1 MTLYR
6 HGQFSTIRGAVFVIP
21 IKRNFFIKRECLLNK
36 FYGGELMLFP
46 ILETERLHLIE
57 IGQQHSQKYYEIM
70 SLDEVTRYYGMENL
84 KSVEEAEKMIDSF
97 KNNFLSNRGIR
108 WGIILKENQQFI
120 GTVGLNN
127 LNLPNKRAEIGYEI
141 HPDYWRKGFTS
152 EAVKEVLRYS
162 FEELGLYRIGAV
174 TYPENIASSSLLKK
188 LGFKEEGL
196 LRGYIYQKNR
206 SNDAFIFSL
215 LRTEWK

>member
-1 MTLYR
+1 M
-6 HGQFSTIRGAVFVIP
+6 S
-21 IKRNFFIKRECLLNK
+21 
-36 FYGGELMLFP
+36 FP

-57 IGQQHSQKYYEIM
+57 INEQYSQKYYEIM

-84 KSVEEAEKMIDSF
+84 KGVEEAVKMIDSF

-108 WGIILKENQQFI
+108 WGIVLKENQEFI

-174 TYPENIASSSLLKK
+174 TYPENIASSTLLKK
-188 LGFKEEGL
+188 LGFKQEGL

-206 SNDAFIFSL
+206 SNDVFIFSL
-215 LRTEWK
+215 LRTEWKGKS

>member
-1 MTLYR
+1 
-6 HGQFSTIRGAVFVIP
+6 
-21 IKRNFFIKRECLLNK
+21 
-36 FYGGELMLFP
+36 MLFP
-46 ILETERLHLIE
+46 TLETERLHLVE

-84 KSVEEAEKMIDSF
+84 KSIEEAAKMIDSF
-97 KNNFLSNRGIR
+97 KNNFLSNRGTR
-108 WGIILKENQQFI
+108 WGIILKENQEFI

-127 LNLPNKRAEIGYEI
+127 LSLPNKRAEIGYEI
-141 HPDYWRKGFTS
+141 HPDYWRQGFTS

-206 SNDAFIFSL
+206 SHDAFIFSL